1 MEMGAETGDVMFI
14 IVGVIL
20 VLLVLSALF
29 SGSETALTAASRPLM
44 HELEKD
50 GNQRAATVNRLLE
63 KRERLIGTILLG
75 NNLVNILASALATS
89 VMMTWFGEAGVVY
102 ATVAMTVLVL
112 IFSEILPKTLA
123 LTHTTAMA
131 LKVAPVMRALVWLLS
146 PVVSVIQGIVELTMR
161 LFRRGDRS
169 AQPASMMLAEL
180 RGVIDLHTRAMA
192 DTSADIQHE
201 RAMLRSV
208 LDLADVEVSE
218 IMIHRRNLATV
229 DANQPVNDLID
240 QVLTSPYTRLPLWRD
255 KPDNIVGV
263 LHAKALARAVQ
274 EHTEQGTLDQLD
286 PVAVAA
292 APWFI
297 PDATRLLDQLQAFR
311 ARREHFAMVVDEYGS
326 LQGVVTL
333 EDILEEIVGEIA
345 DEHDVA
351 VSGVRAQPDG
361 SYMINGDVTI
371 RDLNRQFD
379 WALPDDE
386 AATIAGLVLHESRSI
401 PEVGQTFLFHGF
413 RFEVLRRQR
422 NQITAL
428 KVSTET
434 PQDEER

>member
-1 MEMGAETGDVMFI
+1 
-14 IVGVIL
+14 
-20 VLLVLSALF
+20 
-29 SGSETALTAASRPLM
+29 
-44 HELEKD
+44 
-50 GNQRAATVNRLLE
+50 
-63 KRERLIGTILLG
+63 
-75 NNLVNILASALATS
+75 
-89 VMMTWFGEAGVVY
+89 
-102 ATVAMTVLVL
+102 
-112 IFSEILPKTLA
+112 
-123 LTHTTAMA
+123 
-131 LKVAPVMRALVWLLS
+131 
-146 PVVSVIQGIVELTMR
+146 VVSVIQGIVELTMR
-161 LFRRGDRS
+161 LFHRGNS
-169 AQPASMMLAEL
+169 GAQPASMMLAEL

-229 DANQPVNDLID
+229 DVDQPVNDLID
-240 QVLTSPYTRLPLWRD
+240 QVLTSPYTRLPLWRG

-361 SYMINGDVTI
+361 SYVINGDVTI

-379 WALPDDE
+379 WSLPDDE

-428 KVSTET
+428 KVSAEI

>member
-1 MEMGAETGDVMFI
+1 MFI

-20 VLLVLSALF
+20 VLLILSALF

-102 ATVAMTVLVL
+102 ATMAMTILVL

-131 LKVAPVMRALVWLLS
+131 LKVAPVMRALVWMLS

-161 LFRRGDRS
+161 LFHRGNS
-169 AQPASMMLAEL
+169 GAQPASMMLAEL

-229 DANQPVNDLID
+229 DVDQPVNDLID
-240 QVLTSPYTRLPLWRD
+240 QVLTSPYTRLPLWRG

-361 SYMINGDVTI
+361 SYVINGDVTI

-379 WALPDDE
+379 WSLPDDE
-386 AATIAGLVLHESRSI
+386 AATIAGLILHESRSI

-428 KVSTET
+428 KVSAET

>member
-1 MEMGAETGDVMFI
+1 MGADTGNLLMITVAV
-14 IVGVIL
+14 IV
-20 VLLVLSALF
+20 VLLILSALF

-50 GNQRAATVNRLLE
+50 GNLRAATVNRLLE

-89 VMMTWFGEAGVVY
+89 VMMTLFGEAGVVY
-102 ATVAMTVLVL
+102 ATIAMTILVL

-123 LTHTTAMA
+123 LTYTTSMA
-131 LKVAPVMRALVWLLS
+131 LRVAPVMRVLVWLLS
-146 PVVSVIQGIVELTMR
+146 PVVSVIQAIVEVAMR
-161 LFRRGDRS
+161 LFHRDGADH
-169 AQPASMMLAEL
+169 QPAAMMLAEL

-192 DTSADIQHE
+192 DKSADIQHE

-218 IMIHRRNLATV
+218 IMIHRRNLATIDV
-229 DANQPVNDLID
+229 DQPVNDIID

-274 EHTEQGTLDQLD
+274 EHTEQGTLDQMD
-286 PVAVAA
+286 PVSVAA
-292 APWFI
+292 PPWFI

-351 VSGVRAQPDG
+351 VTGVRPQPDG
-361 SYMINGDVTI
+361 SYVIDGDVTI

-379 WALPDDE
+379 WSLPDDE

-401 PEVGQTFLFHGF
+401 PDVGQTFLFHGF

-428 KVSTET
+428 KVSSAAT
-434 PQDEER
+434 QDGAS

>member
-1 MEMGAETGDVMFI
+1 MIATGIAV
-14 IVGVIL
+14 L
-20 VLLVLSALF
+20 VLLILSGLF

-50 GNQRAATVNRLLE
+50 GNGRAAMVNRLLD

-89 VMMTWFGEAGVVY
+89 VLISLFGDSGVVY
-102 ATVAMTVLVL
+102 ATAGMTVLVL
-112 IFSEILPKTLA
+112 IFGEILPKTAA
-123 LTHTTAMA
+123 LTYTTGIA
-131 LKVAPVMRALVWLLS
+131 LWVAPILRVLVWLFA
-146 PVVSVIQGIVELTMR
+146 PVTVVLQFIVRLTLR
-161 LFRRGDRS
+161 AFQRDTADSGQS
-169 AQPASMMLAEL
+169 AALMLAEL

-192 DTSADIQHE
+192 DASADVRHE

-218 IMIHRRNLATV
+218 IMVHRRNVVSICV
-229 DANQPVNDLID
+229 DQPVHDLAQ

-255 KPDNIVGV
+255 RPDNIVGV
-263 LHAKALARAVQ
+263 LHVKALLRAVQ
-274 EHTEQGTLDQLD
+274 GLTRDD
-286 PVAVAA
+286 MDAVNVEEIA
-292 APWFI
+292 APAWFI

-311 ARREHFAMVVDEYGS
+311 HRREHFALVVDEYGS

-333 EDILEEIVGEIA
+333 EDILEEIVGEIS

-351 VSGVRAQPDG
+351 VSGVRPQPDG
-361 SYMINGDVTI
+361 SYVINGEVTI
-371 RDLNRQFD
+371 RDLNREFD
-379 WALPDDE
+379 WNLPDDE

-401 PEVGQTFLFHGF
+401 PDVGQSFLFHGF
-413 RFEVLRRQR
+413 RFEVIRRQR

-428 KVSTET
+428 RVT
-434 PQDEER
+434 PAPPEELTDG